1 MSETVGAHEQGR
13 QAEAIDL
20 SVLERVEREL
30 DAVERAL
37 QQIDQGIY
45 EGFAGLGDTSPEPA
59 DSGAAGDAD
68 GDAGPAGYI
77 PHQRR
82 PRSGPSR

>member
-1 MSETVGAHEQGR
+1 MSDAVGAQGQGR

-37 QQIDQGIY
+37 EQIDQGVY
-45 EGFAGLGDTSPEPA
+45 EGFAGLGDEVSGEAVAPA
-59 DSGAAGDAD
+59 DMGAAGDAD
-68 GDAGPAGYI
+68 DEGPAGYI
-77 PHQRR
+77 
-82 PRSGPSR
+82 